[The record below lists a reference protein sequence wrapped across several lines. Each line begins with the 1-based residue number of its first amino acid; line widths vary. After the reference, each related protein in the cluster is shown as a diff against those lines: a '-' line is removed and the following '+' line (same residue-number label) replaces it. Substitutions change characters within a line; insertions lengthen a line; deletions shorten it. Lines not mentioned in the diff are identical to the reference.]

1 MPLPGAHLLLAAVML
16 LPLLTNKA
24 WVLPTD
30 LNIVITAALC
40 VYVGFWRSV
49 KQTPPDQ
56 SMSRKVS
63 ADLASTLLLAHL
75 HLASCTEPA
84 AHKFSGWCVM
94 GWPTAVGHL
103 LHLAELWS

>member
-40 VYVGFWRSV
+40 VYVGCWRSV
-49 KQTPPDQ
+49 KPTPPDQ

-75 HLASCTEPA
+75 HLASCAKPA

-94 GWPTAVGHL
+94 CWPTAAGHP
-103 LHLAELWS
+103 LHFAEL